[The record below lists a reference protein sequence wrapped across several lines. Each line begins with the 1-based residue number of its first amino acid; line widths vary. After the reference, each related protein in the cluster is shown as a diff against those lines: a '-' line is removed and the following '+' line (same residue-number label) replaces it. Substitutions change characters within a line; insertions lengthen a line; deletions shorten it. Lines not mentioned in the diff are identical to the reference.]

1 MEMDKNQDQ
10 VKKAVALGY
19 DKEQDEAPRVV
30 AKGKGPIAEKIVEI
44 AREAGVAVQEDEQLV
59 DYLSALDLYQEIPP
73 FLYEVVAE
81 ILAFVYRMDRE
92 RRGNR

>member
-19 DKEQDEAPRVV
+19 DKEKDEAPRVV

-44 AREAGVAVQEDEQLV
+44 AREAGVAIQEDEQLV
-59 DYLSALDLYQEIPP
+59 EYLSALDLYQEIPP